1 MAGNPS
7 SRRSDPSPTS
17 ETGDVRSRTLVA
29 RGLIARVPRRS
40 ARPAPGRAPGT
51 GAHIGRPTLDD
62 LGAHWRL
69 ALFAAQDALA
79 AARAGGRSTGLSA
92 LELSTFERRLAEE
105 RIETD
110 RLLVAVAH
118 EERVELHHR
127 LTTPRATA
135 RTLGLPPEVRACLFD
150 LDGVLTGSAEIHAAA
165 WRESINDFLSL
176 RFERA
181 GERFGPLRP
190 FSARRDYYR
199 YLHGKPRSVGA
210 HAFLASRGIR
220 LPEGHPDDP
229 IDAETVYGLTNHKNA
244 AFQRRLEQ
252 EGIRAF
258 AGSIQYLD
266 TAREAGVRC
275 AVISASANTEATG
288 RDLHHGST
296 GSWMEMSFEHA
307 TWRAS
312 PHRTRFSWPAS
323 FSEYSQIRQRSSRQ
337 QPTASKQAE
346 AQQSPSPSGSTGPVA
361 PRCCT
366 RTARNSSSRIS
377 STCST
382 HERKSETEG
391 RPTSDL
397 PAARDTSPASG
408 ALGRS
413 WGGDPIPLQSPR
425 TSGAL
430 TSATTQRRLRRQGRS
445 AIRSCIEARLSP
457 LRS

>member
-275 AVISASANTEATG
+275 AVISASANTEAILDRSG
-288 RDLHHGST
+288 LAPRIDRVVDGNVI
-296 GSWMEMSFEHA
+296 
-307 TWRAS
+307 
-312 PHRTRFSWPAS
+312 RTRNLESKPAPDTILVACELLGVQPNQAAVFETTTDGLEAS
-323 FSEYSQIRQRSSRQ
+323 RSATVAVAIGVDR
-337 QPTASKQAE
+337 AGRAE
-346 AQQSPSPSGSTGPVA
+346 VLHTHGAQLVV
-361 PRCCT
+361 
-366 RTARNSSSRIS
+366 
-377 STCST
+377 
-382 HERKSETEG
+382 
-391 RPTSDL
+391 SDL
-397 PAARDTSPASG
+397 VDLLDTRA
-408 ALGRS
+408 
-413 WGGDPIPLQSPR
+413 
-425 TSGAL
+425 
-430 TSATTQRRLRRQGRS
+430 
-445 AIRSCIEARLSP
+445 
-457 LRS
+457 